1 MTFPF
6 QIFIYNIQS
15 NILTSISTCVI
26 LNSTTSIQ
34 DRKQVRILNETDTRL
49 TLTVEEAAK
58 LLGVSRIKG
67 YELAHS
73 EGFPAMRLGRKL
85 LIPRDRFL
93 AWIDQQAGT
102 AASSGR

>member
-1 MTFPF
+1 M
-6 QIFIYNIQS
+6 
-15 NILTSISTCVI
+15 
-26 LNSTTSIQ
+26 
-34 DRKQVRILNETDTRL
+34 NETDTRL

-93 AWIDQQAGT
+93 AWLDEQAGT
-102 AASSGR
+102 AASSRR

>member
-1 MTFPF
+1 M
-6 QIFIYNIQS
+6 FI
-15 NILTSISTCVI
+15 L
-26 LNSTTSIQ
+26 
-34 DRKQVRILNETDTRL
+34 DKTDTRL

>member
-1 MTFPF
+1 M
-6 QIFIYNIQS
+6 
-15 NILTSISTCVI
+15 
-26 LNSTTSIQ
+26 
-34 DRKQVRILNETDTRL
+34 NETDTRL

-102 AASSGR
+102 AASSRR

>member
-1 MTFPF
+1 MRMESPNRREAWEPACCSS
-6 QIFIYNIQS
+6 YD
-15 NILTSISTCVI
+15 CP
-26 LNSTTSIQ
+26 
-34 DRKQVRILNETDTRL
+34 DTRL
-49 TLTVEEAAK
+49 TLTVEEAAQM
-58 LLGVSRIKG
+58 LGISRIKG

>member
-1 MTFPF
+1 M
-6 QIFIYNIQS
+6 
-15 NILTSISTCVI
+15 
-26 LNSTTSIQ
+26 
-34 DRKQVRILNETDTRL
+34 NETDTRL

-58 LLGVSRIKG
+58 MLGVSRIKG

-93 AWIDQQAGT
+93 AWIDEQAGAT
-102 AASSGR
+102 MNSGR

>member
-1 MTFPF
+1 VL
-6 QIFIYNIQS
+6 
-15 NILTSISTCVI
+15 IL
-26 LNSTTSIQ
+26 
-34 DRKQVRILNETDTRL
+34 DKTDTRL
-49 TLTVEEAAK
+49 TLTVEEAAQM
-58 LLGVSRIKG
+58 LGISRIKG

-93 AWIDQQAGT
+93 AWIDEQAGT

>member
-1 MTFPF
+1 M
-6 QIFIYNIQS
+6 
-15 NILTSISTCVI
+15 TSISTCVI
-26 LNSTTSIQ
+26 LNPTVEIQ
-34 DRKQVRILNETDTRL
+34 IRKQVFILDKTNTRL

-58 LLGVSRIKG
+58 MLGVSRIKG

-93 AWIDQQAGT
+93 AWIDEQAGT

>member
-1 MTFPF
+1 M
-6 QIFIYNIQS
+6 
-15 NILTSISTCVI
+15 TSISTCVI
-26 LNSTTSIQ
+26 LNQTVEIQ
-34 DRKQVRILNETDTRL
+34 IRKQVFIFDKTNTRL

-58 LLGVSRIKG
+58 MLGVNRIKG

-93 AWIDQQAGT
+93 AWIDEQAGT

>member
-1 MTFPF
+1 M
-6 QIFIYNIQS
+6 
-15 NILTSISTCVI
+15 
-26 LNSTTSIQ
+26 
-34 DRKQVRILNETDTRL
+34 NETDTRL
-49 TLTVEEAAK
+49 MLTVEEAAK

>member
-1 MTFPF
+1 M
-6 QIFIYNIQS
+6 
-15 NILTSISTCVI
+15 
-26 LNSTTSIQ
+26 
-34 DRKQVRILNETDTRL
+34 DKADTRL

-93 AWIDQQAGT
+93 AWLDEQAGT
-102 AASSGR
+102 AASSRR

>member
-1 MTFPF
+1 M
-6 QIFIYNIQS
+6 
-15 NILTSISTCVI
+15 
-26 LNSTTSIQ
+26 
-34 DRKQVRILNETDTRL
+34 
-49 TLTVEEAAK
+49 
-58 LLGVSRIKG
+58 LGVSRIKG

-102 AASSGR
+102 AANIGR

>member
-1 MTFPF
+1 M
-6 QIFIYNIQS
+6 

-26 LNSTTSIQ
+26 LNPTVEIQ
-34 DRKQVRILNETDTRL
+34 IRKQVFILDKTNPRL

-58 LLGVSRIKG
+58 MLGVSRIKG

-93 AWIDQQAGT
+93 AWIDEQAGT

>member
-1 MTFPF
+1 M
-6 QIFIYNIQS
+6 
-15 NILTSISTCVI
+15 
-26 LNSTTSIQ
+26 
-34 DRKQVRILNETDTRL
+34 NETDTRL

>member
-1 MTFPF
+1 M
-6 QIFIYNIQS
+6 
-15 NILTSISTCVI
+15 
-26 LNSTTSIQ
+26 
-34 DRKQVRILNETDTRL
+34 NETDTRL

-85 LIPRDRFL
+85 LIHRDRFL

>member
-1 MTFPF
+1 M
-6 QIFIYNIQS
+6 
-15 NILTSISTCVI
+15 
-26 LNSTTSIQ
+26 
-34 DRKQVRILNETDTRL
+34 RILNETDTRL

-102 AASSGR
+102 AASSRR

>member
-1 MTFPF
+1 M
-6 QIFIYNIQS
+6 NA
-15 NILTSISTCVI
+15 
-26 LNSTTSIQ
+26 
-34 DRKQVRILNETDTRL
+34 TDTRL

-93 AWIDQQAGT
+93 AWLDEQAGT
-102 AASSGR
+102 AASSRR

>member
-1 MTFPF
+1 M
-6 QIFIYNIQS
+6 
-15 NILTSISTCVI
+15 
-26 LNSTTSIQ
+26 
-34 DRKQVRILNETDTRL
+34 DKADTRL

-58 LLGVSRIKG
+58 LLGVSLIKG

-93 AWIDQQAGT
+93 AWLDEQAGT
-102 AASSGR
+102 AASSRR

>member
-1 MTFPF
+1 M
-6 QIFIYNIQS
+6 
-15 NILTSISTCVI
+15 
-26 LNSTTSIQ
+26 
-34 DRKQVRILNETDTRL
+34 NETDTRL

-93 AWIDQQAGT
+93 AWLDEQAGT
-102 AASSGR
+102 AASRGR

>member
-1 MTFPF
+1 M
-6 QIFIYNIQS
+6 
-15 NILTSISTCVI
+15 CVI
-26 LNSTTSIQ
+26 LNSTTAIQ
-34 DRKQVRILNETDTRL
+34 NRKQVCILNETDTRL

-93 AWIDQQAGT
+93 AWIDEQAGT
-102 AASSGR
+102 AANSGR